1 MASQKGKKSVSKKTT
16 PNVDYGKRAL
26 LEHKRLHG
34 KLSVVS
40 KAKLKDRTDWSTFYT
55 PGVAAVSM
63 HLAKNPKD
71 AREYTI
77 KRNTIAVIS
86 DGSAVLGL
94 GNIGALG
101 ALPVM
106 EGKCVIF
113 KEMAGLDAFPL
124 VLDTQDTEEIIAT
137 VKRVAPVFGGINLED
152 IAAPRCFE
160 IEERLKK
167 ELSIPVMHDDQHG
180 TAIVVLAGLLNAAKV
195 VKKDLKKMKIVIV
208 GAGAAGRAVALLLL
222 EYGVSNIVV
231 TDSQGV
237 LHKKREGLSGYKE
250 ALAKV
255 TNPEGIQGL
264 VFDAVEGADALIGVS
279 GPGVVTESHVGV
291 MAKDAIVFALANPV
305 PEIMPE
311 VAKKAGARV
320 VATGRSDFP
329 NQINNSLVFP
339 GVFRG
344 VLDRNIS
351 AITDAMKVKAA
362 KALAGLVQRPTVD
375 MIIPKVGDKKAVI
388 AVAKAMR

>member
-1 MASQKGKKSVSKKTT
+1 MASQKGKTTKKIDF
-16 PNVDYGKRAL
+16 NARAL
-26 LEHKRLHG
+26 TMHKKMHG

-40 KAKLKDRTDWSTFYT
+40 KAKLKDRTDWSTYYT

-63 HLAKNPKD
+63 HVAKNPKD

-195 VKKDLKKMKIVIV
+195 VKKDVKKMKVVIV
-208 GAGAAGRAVALLLL
+208 GAGAAGRAVALLSVQ
-222 EYGVSNIVV
+222 YGISNVIV
-231 TDSQGV
+231 TD
-237 LHKKREGLSGYKE
+237 REGIIHQKRKGISGYKKD
-250 ALAKV
+250 LAKI
-255 TNPEGIQGL
+255 TNPTGVSGT
-264 VFDAVEGADALIGVS
+264 VFDAAQGSDVIIGVS
-279 GPGVVTESHVGV
+279 GPDTVTPAHIQV
-291 MAKDAIVFALANPV
+291 MARDAIVFALANPT
-305 PEIMPE
+305 PEIMPDA
-311 VAKKAGARV
+311 AKIAGARV
-320 VATGRSDFP
+320 VATGRSDYP

-339 GVFRG
+339 GIFRG
-344 VLDRNIS
+344 ALDSGVR
-351 AITDAMKVKAA
+351 AITDEMKIKAA
-362 KALAGLVQRPTVD
+362 IALAGLVKKPTAD
-375 MIIPKVGDKKAVI
+375 MIVAKVGDKKAVEV
-388 AVAKAMR
+388 VARAIR